1 MIRLKAPQLP
11 IPIDPFAAGP
21 ALDALRTKFGDSD
34 FGYRVQ
40 AWFAFVIAGLGAG
53 IEEINAQGHPDVRAS
68 WQGKTALI
76 QVKSLLH
83 RNPEHRYTLS
93 SEDLRGITPQGTD
106 QIGYLALLDCGAP
119 MEWIVVEGGRL
130 RFHLGRPI
138 HTVTL
143 RADSDKA
150 LSRLCTEEFNRVIA
164 SFEGRLAD
172 MTFALLSK
180 RAFSR
185 SQT

>member
-1 MIRLKAPQLP
+1 MAS
-11 IPIDPFAAGP
+11 DPFAVGS
-21 ALDALRTKFGDSD
+21 ALDALRAKFGDSE
-34 FGYRVQ
+34 FGYRMQ
-40 AWFAFVIAGLGAG
+40 AWFAYVFAGLGAG

-68 WQGKTALI
+68 WQGRTALI
-76 QVKSLLH
+76 QVKTLLH
-83 RNPEHRYTLS
+83 RHPEHRYTLS
-93 SEDLRGITPQGTD
+93 PEDLRGITPQGVD

-119 MEWIVVEGGRL
+119 AEWIVVEEGRL

-150 LSRLCTEEFNRVIA
+150 LSRLCTEEFNTAVA
-164 SFEGRLAD
+164 SYEGRLAD
-172 MTFALLSK
+172 MTFALLSR
-180 RAFSR
+180 RALSR